1 MIAESEISDNK
12 NAYFRIFVWPC
23 NRFSLFHNT
32 VFNEPICWI
41 ATVSWFIT
49 KPYLLSYQKKERA
62 IDIEILIEPA
72 LKHHNLSH
80 FDATQCTY
88 YRHIY
93 SCSLQPEIY
102 I

>member
-1 MIAESEISDNK
+1 MTIS
-12 NAYFRIFVWPC
+12 
-23 NRFSLFHNT
+23 T
-32 VFNEPICWI
+32 VFRLTVMIFAQNLIKHWI

-49 KPYLLSYQKKERA
+49 KPYLLSYQKKEQA

-72 LKHHNLSH
+72 LKLRNLSC

-93 SCSLQPEIY
+93 SCSLQLQPPCIT
-102 I
+102 IVCVSTFKA